1 LFGASINH
9 VKQWL
14 KAYSFFDVL
23 KVDESKERR
32 IIEVKVRA
40 GERDGGREGG
50 RERER
55 EREYLTI
62 GVGQRLQLR
71 DRERKGNS
79 AT

>member
-32 IIEVKVRA
+32 IIEVK
-40 GERDGGREGG
+40 

-55 EREYLTI
+55 ERILDNWSGPAIT
-62 GVGQRLQLR
+62 V
-71 DRERKGNS
+71 
-79 AT
+79 A